1 MAARA
6 KKRWRTGVLL
16 LCSFTLIVGAAWL
29 VLGGRTRPP
38 SPRPAMISVAN
49 GSEQIDVLI
58 DDVVVARLSPR
69 TSGMNM
75 TDVLFH
81 KSGSTHFAFAISLNG
96 VITHKPEATYNVRP
110 GDMLS
115 VGFGYGATAPQ
126 AWDATTSFSA
136 PSLIPG
142 DPSRVW
148 CWFDSASRSMDT
160 FVVRTWGPEDERAVR
175 WRLWRSGYSV
185 RERNANGNDIRLQ
198 VAPPSGWSV
207 LEACMEVKG
216 WKGVSDTQFQQVVH

>member
-1 MAARA
+1 
-6 KKRWRTGVLL
+6 
-16 LCSFTLIVGAAWL
+16 
-29 VLGGRTRPP
+29 
-38 SPRPAMISVAN
+38 MISVAN
-49 GSEQIDVLI
+49 GCEQIDVLI
-58 DDVVVARLSPR
+58 DDVVVARLFPR
-69 TSGMNM
+69 KAGMDM

-96 VITHKPEATYNVRP
+96 VITYKPETTYNVRP

-115 VGFGYGATAPQ
+115 VSFGYGATPPQ
-126 AWDATTSFSA
+126 AWDSTPRFSA

-148 CWFDSASRSMDT
+148 CWFGAASRRMDT
-160 FVVRTWGPEDERAVR
+160 FVVRTWGPEDERAAR

-185 RERNANGNDIRLQ
+185 RERSANGNDIRLQ

-216 WKGVSDTQFQQVVH
+216 WKGVSDTQFQLVVH